1 MLRLK
6 KAILEAIGS
15 IDRGSDFSL
24 IPIVELRIAVELI
37 DAAIAAGVVS
47 EVDFAA
53 KRIYLIEEIDNR
65 N

>member
-6 KAILEAIGS
+6 KAILEAAGS